1 MGDADNLPPS
11 KKRVAGRELTRDTPL
26 DDDEED
32 APEVEGGTFKRASD
46 EVLASRRIVKVRR
59 QQSNSAPS
67 SNPFSGIR
75 LLTPTETTAEKKST
89 DENTATD
96 DSKDTKEEK
105 DEETKQPKGEIRGT
119 EDKSSS
125 GESNADKEQIVE
137 EKNNDGKQDA
147 KSETNDNR
155 SESEDKKNAADK
167 ESVNKADEDKDDND
181 AKNIDKKENSDDS
194 NKKAEKV
201 ESEEPS
207 SEGGNFKSFQQLSS
221 NQNAFTGLA
230 GTGSNTSLFSFGC
243 MSKEGSALSSGTSS
257 IFGLS
262 NNGNSGFGVSGVSP
276 AISRSKGSGLVLQEV
291 ATETGEEDEN
301 VVFRANSALFE
312 FADGSWKERGKG
324 EVKVN
329 VHCGTEKARLL
340 MRARGNYRLI
350 LNASIYSEMKLKNM
364 DKKGVSF
371 ACINSAS
378 EGKDGLSTF
387 ALKFKDESILE
398 EFKCAVMAHKGDTSL
413 V

>member
-1 MGDADNLPPS
+1 MGDAENLPPS

-26 DDDEED
+26 DDDEEV

-59 QQSNSAPS
+59 QQTNSAPS

-75 LLTPTETTAEKKST
+75 LVTPTETTAEKKST
-89 DENTATD
+89 EEYTATATD

-105 DEETKQPKGEIRGT
+105 DEETKQPKGENHEV
-119 EDKSSS
+119 EDKSSA

-137 EKNNDGKQDA
+137 EKNNDGKQEA
-147 KSETNDNR
+147 KSETNDNE
-155 SESEDKKNAADK
+155 SESEDKKNAACK
-167 ESVNKADEDKDDND
+167 ESINKADEDKDGND

-230 GTGSNTSLFSFGC
+230 GTGSNTSLFSFGS

-262 NNGNSGFGVSGVSP
+262 TNGNSGFGVSGVSP
-276 AISRSKGSGLVLQEV
+276 ALSRSEGSGFALQEV
-291 ATETGEEDEN
+291 TTETGEEDEN
-301 VVFRANSALFE
+301 VIFRANSALFE

-324 EVKVN
+324 ELKVN
-329 VHCGTEKARLL
+329 VHRGTEKARLL

-350 LNASIYSEMKLKNM
+350 LNASLYSEMKLKNM

-378 EGKDGLSTF
+378 EGSRAVTKMGTAIRGSCLSCITF
-387 ALKFKDESILE
+387 A
-398 EFKCAVMAHKGDTSL
+398 GD
-413 V
+413 